1 MRTNELSSR
10 KIYEGLKK
18 AGYECDLDIWMKT
31 PEWARVQIFQ
41 DGKTWTIEGVDAIG
55 EGIASQTKF
64 SNDLYIHIQIEKVFK
79 KEEDASVENIIR
91 RLHRSFIQSDNSA
104 PVNNDGSSVVL
115 FYRQYPVIADDEI
128 GIDTV
133 IKQFNNFTVSI
144 QSAFASA
151 Q

>member
-1 MRTNELSSR
+1 MHC
-10 KIYEGLKK
+10 
-18 AGYECDLDIWMKT
+18 A
-31 PEWARVQIFQ
+31 PEARVI
-41 DGKTWTIEGVDAIG
+41 K
-55 EGIASQTKF
+55 K
-64 SNDLYIHIQIEKVFK
+64 NRKVFK

-144 QSAFASA
+144 QSALASA